1 MTSFRII
8 AALFVAGF
16 AIAARPAAAD
26 TAAAPLQL
34 KSEVVVEARV
44 VTLGDLFAGAVAGGE
59 RPVVEA
65 PAPGESYRLDAN
77 WLAQL
82 AVALNLP
89 WRPASSFDEV
99 RVTRASLRIEPG
111 VVQQAIESALAERGL
126 AGDIGIDIDGGI
138 PALAVSL
145 GGDPT
150 VAVASLAYEP
160 ASGRFTA
167 ALVAPSIGRPEA
179 TRTVSG
185 RAYALAD
192 VPVLSHRMAPG
203 DTITDADLAWITIP
217 ADRIGSTVVIDAADL
232 VGKTPRRPIRPET
245 PIRMT
250 DLATA
255 VAVVKGSLIMI
266 ALETPNMQLSVQ
278 GRAMQNGAIGETIR
292 VMNTMSNRTVEAV
305 VISPTEVAVL
315 PPAATTAGAAQ

>member
-1 MTSFRII
+1 MTWFRTI
-8 AALFVAGF
+8 AALLFAGL
-16 AIAARPAAAD
+16 AIAARPAASD
-26 TAAAPLQL
+26 TAAVPLQL
-34 KSEVVVEARV
+34 RGEVTVEARI
-44 VTLGDLFAGAVAGGE
+44 VTLGDLFAGAVPGGE

-82 AVALNLP
+82 AATFNLP
-89 WRPASSFDEV
+89 WRPSSSFDEV
-99 RVTRASLRIEPG
+99 RVTRAGRRIEPG
-111 VVQQAIESALAERGL
+111 VVRQAIEAALADRGL

-138 PALAVSL
+138 PVLAVSV

-150 VAVASLAYEP
+150 IAIESLAYEP

-167 ALVAPSIGRPEA
+167 ALVAPAFGRPET

-192 VPVLSHRMAPG
+192 IPVLSHRMTPG
-203 DTITDADLAWITIP
+203 DTITDADLAWITMP
-217 ADRIGSTVVIDAADL
+217 ADRIAATVVIDAEDL
-232 VGKTPRRPIRPET
+232 IGKTPRRPIRQET
-245 PIRMT
+245 PIRVT

-255 VAVVKGSLIMI
+255 VAVIKGSLIMI
-266 ALETPNMQLSVQ
+266 ALQTPNMQLSVQ
-278 GRAMQNGAIGETIR
+278 GRALQNGAIGETVR
-292 VMNTMSNRTVEAV
+292 VMNTTSNRTVEAV

-315 PPAATTAGAAQ
+315 PPTATPAGAAP

>member
-82 AVALNLP
+82 AVVLNLP

-126 AGDIGIDIDGGI
+126 AGDIGVDIDGGI
-138 PALAVSL
+138 PELAVSL